1 MLARGLAPYILP
13 EPGALVLRSD
23 VERKAM
29 FGVAETEKLPAEA
42 YAPDVTLRL
51 YHALADKA
59 GRAVAAGHSAIV
71 DAVFSKPRERDHRR
85 AGGAATAMCAFH
97 GLFLTADLATRMAR
111 VGARVHD
118 ASDADAKIAQS
129 QESYDLG
136 RIGWHEVDAAG
147 TPEQTLRNARAALR

>member
-1 MLARGLAPYILP
+1 MP

-29 FGVAETEKLPAEA
+29 FSVAETEKLPAEA
-42 YAPDVTLRL
+42 YAPEVTLRL
-51 YHALADKA
+51 YHALVDKA

-71 DAVFSKPRERDHRR
+71 DAVFSKPRER
-85 AGGAATAMCAFH
+85 AIVEQAAKDRHVAFH

-118 ASDADAKIAQS
+118 ASDADAEIAQS

-136 RIGWHEVDAAG
+136 RIGWHDVDAAG